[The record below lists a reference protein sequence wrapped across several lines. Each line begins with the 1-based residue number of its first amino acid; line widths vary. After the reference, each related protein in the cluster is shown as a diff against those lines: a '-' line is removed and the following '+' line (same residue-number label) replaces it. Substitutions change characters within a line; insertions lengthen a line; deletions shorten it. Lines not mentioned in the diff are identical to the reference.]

1 MRNPAAPRG
10 PVEAAFQRRASR
22 AEALA
27 GQTPAAAE
35 PLRFAAGLYGAQ
47 ARLAS
52 AVARLHAQRPLSGRL
67 GEDIDRFLDEGE
79 YGELLRFAAEHGPP
93 VLAEEA
99 RSRGR
104 ADLSLAR
111 ARVLVWW
118 DGGRNSGEDYL
129 SRALLRPYVEVL
141 ASLSVA
147 PDRAHRP
154 GHCPF
159 CGGAPWIAARRP
171 VSDGDGARRLL
182 GCALC
187 GGEWPVNRIR
197 CPCCAE
203 EDPAKLP
210 SFQGDAYP
218 TARIEACETCRR
230 YVKSI
235 DLTVD
240 GRALP
245 EVDDLVSIGMDLWA
259 AREGFTRIEPGLAGI

>member
-1 MRNPAAPRG
+1 VRNPAASG
-10 PVEAAFQRRASR
+10 LLEAAFERRAAR

-27 GQTPAAAE
+27 GQAPAAQE
-35 PLRFAAGLYGAQ
+35 PLRFAAGLYRVQG
-47 ARLAS
+47 RLTPAIE
-52 AVARLHAQRPLSGRL
+52 RDHAERPLCGRL
-67 GEDIDRFLDEGE
+67 VEDLDTVLAGS
-79 YGELLRFAAEHGPP
+79 GALFRFAAEQGPP
-93 VLAEEA
+93 LLVEQA
-99 RSRGR
+99 RSREGDEP
-104 ADLSLAR
+104 AVAR
-111 ARVLVWW
+111 ARLLAWW
-118 DGGRNSGEDYL
+118 EGGRSSNQDYL

-141 ASLSVA
+141 ARLRVS
-147 PDRAHRP
+147 PDRPHRA

-171 VSDGDGARRLL
+171 QSDGDGARRLL

-210 SFQGDAYP
+210 SFQSDAHP

-230 YVKSI
+230 YVKSV

-240 GRALP
+240 ARALP

-259 AREGFTRIEPGLAGI
+259 AGEGLTRIEPGLAGL